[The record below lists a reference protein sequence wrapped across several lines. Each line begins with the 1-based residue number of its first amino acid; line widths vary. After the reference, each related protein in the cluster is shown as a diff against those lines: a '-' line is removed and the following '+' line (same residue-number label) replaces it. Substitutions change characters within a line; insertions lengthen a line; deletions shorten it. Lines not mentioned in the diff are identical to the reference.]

1 SQAAWLSPMLQQQGQ
16 ISPSL
21 HNDPEAAAKFLQQAM
36 QNVME
41 PLITGQTLQNKNK
54 TEDDNDDDE
63 QTDNVRESETSVVIK
78 EER

>member
-1 SQAAWLSPMLQQQGQ
+1 QQGQ

-21 HNDPEAAAKFLQQAM
+21 PNDPEAAAKFLQQAM

-41 PLITGQTLQNKNK
+41 PLITRQTLQNKNK
-54 TEDDNDDDE
+54 TEDDNDDDDE

-78 EER
+78 EETNEHKL